1 MATTAR
7 LLFAVLPAAW
17 AASANSPCGDRACP
31 AESMLLQARTRL
43 SLNLAGVHDADRVQG
58 EDGPADVGVKS
69 VPGKGPVS
77 QNPSAEDYW
86 YQETILELHN
96 YFRCL
101 HGAPALAW
109 SRPLEKNAKSWAAKG
124 RGSKSPPYYRS
135 DIGEFKLAGENVAN
149 QIANATDLRDGVAK
163 WYAQMPLPKGIVS
176 EGRWDTSA
184 YTQMIWRSTTD
195 IGCGIWFQ
203 NFICHYGPAG
213 NIEGEF
219 EKEVSPLSLETP
231 KHCKAPTIL
240 HGDLLKDHDL
250 KA

>member
-1 MATTAR
+1 
-7 LLFAVLPAAW
+7 
-17 AASANSPCGDRACP
+17 
-31 AESMLLQARTRL
+31 MLLQARTRL

-163 WYAQMPLPKGIVS
+163 WYAQMPLPKGIVT
-176 EGRWDTSA
+176 EYGYETSA
-184 YTQMIWRSTTD
+184 YTQVVWRSTTS
-195 IGCGIWFQ
+195 IGCGMWWKTLV
-203 NFICHYGPAG
+203 CHYGPTG
-213 NIEGEF
+213 NVEGEY
-219 EKEVSPLSLETP
+219 EKEVPPLSESGQKRCEVPVSLR
-231 KHCKAPTIL
+231 
-240 HGDLLKDHDL
+240 GDLERDFEVKV
-250 KA
+250 